1 MSSWRR
7 TRNYSSNEGET
18 MTFKC
23 IKCGVHPL
31 VFDGSDEYEPHPDTG
46 EKYCFSCAMEE
57 FPEHIC
63 GD

>member
-1 MSSWRR
+1 M
-7 TRNYSSNEGET
+7 EL
-18 MTFKC
+18 FKC
-23 IKCGVHPL
+23 INCGSYPL
-31 VFDGSDEYEPHPDTG
+31 VFEGTNEYESHPYTG